1 MLKRFVCRHRRF
13 LPLLLFLDL
22 FWDGFFGSPPA
33 ATSTFPI
40 HIFECSLF
48 VACMPY
54 IFLDLLC
61 FCVELKIISLISLN
75 ISLLELLHTLG
86 FIVQEVLSRDNTLD
100 HPLVWVVFF
109 NPRWYKV
116 LVFPLILSIQ
126 RDCLGER
133 FVFSHYGKTP
143 LQVLELIQFAGSQL
157 REACLDHGLFSF
169 HLSTPAA
176 LHY

>member
-1 MLKRFVCRHRRF
+1 M
-13 LPLLLFLDL
+13 
-22 FWDGFFGSPPA
+22 
-33 ATSTFPI
+33 
-40 HIFECSLF
+40 
-48 VACMPY
+48 
-54 IFLDLLC
+54 
-61 FCVELKIISLISLN
+61 N

-109 NPRWYKV
+109 NPRWCKV

-133 FVFSHYGKTP
+133 SVFSCYGETR

-157 REACLDHGLFSF
+157 
-169 HLSTPAA
+169 
-176 LHY
+176 